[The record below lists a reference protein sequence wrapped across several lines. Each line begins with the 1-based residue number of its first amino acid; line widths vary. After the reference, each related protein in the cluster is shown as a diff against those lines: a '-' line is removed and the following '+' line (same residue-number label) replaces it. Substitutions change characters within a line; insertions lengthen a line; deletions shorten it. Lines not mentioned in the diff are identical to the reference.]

1 MMEKIEPFERYSEE
15 YEDWFERNRFAYL
28 SEIEALKW
36 QIPKSGY
43 GLEIGVGSGRFA
55 SLLDIKL
62 GIEPSKK
69 MREIARQRG
78 IEVIKGVAEI
88 LPFEKNQFDFLLM
101 VTTICFLNDLENAF
115 QEAYRVL
122 KGNGY
127 LIIGFIDKDSPLGK
141 YYQHQKEDNLFYK
154 VATFYSVKE
163 VISYLKKARFHNFT
177 FTQTIFNS
185 LTEIKNIE
193 SIMKG
198 YGKGSFVVIK
208 ARK

>member
-15 YEDWFERNRFAYL
+15 YEDWLERNKFAYL
-28 SEIEALKW
+28 SEIEAIKC
-36 QIPKSGY
+36 QISESGY

-55 SLLDIKL
+55 SLLGIKL

-69 MREIARQRG
+69 MREIARQRR
-78 IEVIKGVAEI
+78 IEVINGVAEI
-88 LPFEKNQFDFLLM
+88 LPFDKDQFDFLLM

-115 QEAYRVL
+115 REAYRVL
-122 KGNGY
+122 KANGY

-141 YYQHQKEDNLFYK
+141 LYQLYKENSLFYK

-163 VISYLKKARFHNFT
+163 VISYLKKVHFHNFT

-193 SIMKG
+193 PIMEG
-198 YGKGSFVVIK
+198 YGEGSFVVIK
-208 ARK
+208 VRK